1 MNIFKRGDR
10 VAFAFDKS
18 TTGTV
23 TSSRKTVVRVLWDA
37 TGIETPLDP
46 AELIHSPKPKK
57 NDRGALAKEHTTAS
71 ESTTQEKDESMSKTT
86 GIECNA
92 FIAAT
97 LRDKYTRDGIIGRMP
112 TEALGA
118 FADENSADPIEVAQA
133 HMFAF
138 GYGANSPEL
147 EEAEYSEDELHAR
160 LIEWGA
166 SERTTVH
173 QLSLFAL
180 ETDIDA
186 KALFNAYA
194 SLGFIPNGG
203 ANNA

>member
-1 MNIFKRGDR
+1 
-10 VAFAFDKS
+10 
-18 TTGTV
+18 
-23 TSSRKTVVRVLWDA
+23 
-37 TGIETPLDP
+37 
-46 AELIHSPKPKK
+46 
-57 NDRGALAKEHTTAS
+57 
-71 ESTTQEKDESMSKTT
+71 MSKTT

>member
-1 MNIFKRGDR
+1 M
-10 VAFAFDKS
+10 
-18 TTGTV
+18 
-23 TSSRKTVVRVLWDA
+23 LWDA
-37 TGIETPLDP
+37 TGIETPVDP
-46 AELIHSPKPKK
+46 AELIYCPAPKK
-57 NDRGALAKEHTTAS
+57 NDRSALAKESATAN
-71 ESTTQEKDESMSKTT
+71 ETNTQKERDFMSKPT
-86 GIECNA
+86 ENERNA

-97 LRDKYTRDGIIGRMP
+97 LRDKFTRHGINANMS

-147 EEAEYSEDELHAR
+147 EEPEYSEDELHAR

>member
-10 VAFAFDKS
+10 VAFTFDKS

-37 TGIETPLDP
+37 KGIETPVDP
-46 AELIHSPKPKK
+46 AELIHSPEPKK

-86 GIECNA
+86 EIERNA

-97 LRDKYTRDGIIGRMP
+97 LRDKFTRDGINGRMSI
-112 TEALGA
+112 EALGA

-138 GYGANSPEL
+138 SCGAHAAASEEPEH
-147 EEAEYSEDELHAR
+147 SEDELHAR

-166 SERTTVH
+166 SERTTVR
-173 QLSLFAL
+173 QLLRFAL
-180 ETDIDA
+180 ETDIDV
-186 KALFNAYA
+186 KALFNAYE